1 MRLKTIH
8 TGNFMLDG
16 GAMFGTVPKSIW
28 QKINPANDQNMC
40 NWAMRCLLVED
51 GNRLILIDNGMGE
64 KQSEKFFGYYYLN
77 GIHSLKKSLHDAGVD
92 FNDITDVV
100 LTHLHFDHCGG
111 SVKWNTM
118 KDNYELTFPNAT
130 YWVHESHWN
139 HAINPNPREKASF
152 LKENMLPIQ
161 ELGHL
166 KFMPDN
172 LQITDNISGILAQ
185 GHTESMFCPK
195 ISIGNQTLVFMAD
208 MIPSIGHIKPNYVM
222 GYDIRPLETMKE
234 RESFHKKAVSDEY
247 ILFFEHDL
255 SIECGTISVGERG
268 YQIQNAGNLSDFVK

>member
-195 ISIGNQTLVFMAD
+195 ISIGNQMLVFMAD

-234 RESFHKKAVSDEY
+234 RESFLKKAVSYEY

-255 SIECGTISVGERG
+255 TTECGTISVGERG

>member
-139 HAINPNPREKASF
+139 HAVNPNPREKASF

-234 RESFHKKAVSDEY
+234 RESFLKKAVSDEY

>member
-130 YWVHESHWN
+130 YWVHESHLN
-139 HAINPNPREKASF
+139 HAVNPNPREKASF

-195 ISIGNQTLVFMAD
+195 ISIGNQMLVFMAD

-234 RESFHKKAVSDEY
+234 RELFLKKAVSDEY

>member
-195 ISIGNQTLVFMAD
+195 ISIGNQMLVFMAD

-234 RESFHKKAVSDEY
+234 RESFLKKAVSDDY

-255 SIECGTISVGERG
+255 TTECGTISVGERG

>member
-195 ISIGNQTLVFMAD
+195 ISIGNQKLVFMAD

-234 RESFHKKAVSDEY
+234 RESFLKKAVSDEY

>member
-1 MRLKTIH
+1 
-8 TGNFMLDG
+8 MLDG

-28 QKINPANDQNMC
+28 KNINPADENNMC

-51 GNRLILIDNGMGE
+51 GNRLVLIDNGIGT

-77 GIHSLKKSLHDAGVD
+77 GDYSLEKSLHQAGVD

-111 SVKWNTM
+111 SVKWNTV
-118 KDNYELTFPNAT
+118 KDGYEMMFPNAK
-130 YWVHESHWN
+130 YWVHPHHWE
-139 HAINPNPREKASF
+139 HAIHPNPRERASF

-166 KFMPDN
+166 QFIGKD
-172 LQITDNISGILAQ
+172 LRITKNITGILAQ

-195 ISIGNQTLVFMAD
+195 IDLGNQALVFMAD
-208 MIPSIGHIKPNYVM
+208 MIPSTGHIKPNYVM
-222 GYDIRPLETMKE
+222 GYDIRPLDTMKE
-234 RESFHKKAVSDEY
+234 RELFLQEAVANNY
-247 ILFFEHDL
+247 LLFFEHDL
-255 SIECGTISVGERG
+255 RVECGRVEQTERSYKLGEHG
-268 YQIQNAGNLSDFVK
+268 SLAQFI